1 MKKLCIIAAGFL
13 CSLVSSAQSDS
24 TTSTLEEV
32 VVTAN
37 RFPQKQ
43 QQTGKVLTIISR
55 ELLEKSSGKNVG
67 EILNQYAGLTVIG
80 SNNNPGTNLDIYTRG
95 SGLGNTLILVDGTPI
110 YDVSSISS
118 AFDLNFFT
126 PEMIER
132 IEILKG
138 GQSTAYG
145 SDAVAG
151 VINIITK
158 KTFKKPFQFNSSL
171 AAGSFGSYKLG
182 AGISGSKKDLGYS
195 LQYQYLSTDGLSS
208 ALDSTGKAG
217 FDKDGLQQHNLSG
230 GLNGKFNGRLSWK
243 LMGQMNQY
251 KADLDA
257 NAFND
262 DKDNTVDN
270 KNYLAGAGLSYQ
282 WGAAE
287 VHGNYNFNSTT
298 RNYLDDSL
306 SVGSFSKFSRSN
318 YSGLSHFAELYAT
331 VKAND
336 RWTFLLGGDAR
347 LQRTDQY
354 FLSISSYGPYENT
367 LSEDSANIKMYSG
380 YASAFFNSGKGLF
393 FEAGGRINSHS
404 LYGTNL
410 TYTLNPSF
418 VYRNWKFFAN
428 LSSAFKAPTLYQL
441 YDAQSGNPAL
451 KPERSLSFET
461 GLQFNALEQ
470 AWQSRAVYF
479 SRKLRDGIDYSFVD
493 FRYFNNNRATDQ
505 GLEVETMYRKGKWN
519 VSFNYTFL
527 TGEVNTVKYRYDP
540 SSFSYIPDGD
550 TTYNYQFRRPA
561 HSLNISAGYQLNPKL
576 FLSLH
581 GRYAGERKE
590 PRFMETPLGIDPY
603 FVMDLYGEYR
613 INTRCKLFLDL
624 KNLLNA
630 DYIDING
637 FTTRPLNF
645 MGGLSLTL

>member
-1 MKKLCIIAAGFL
+1 MEE
-13 CSLVSSAQSDS
+13 SS
-24 TTSTLEEV
+24 TMEEV

-43 QQTGKVLTIISR
+43 QQTGKVLTVIPR
-55 ELLEKSSGKNVG
+55 AVLEKSSGRNIG

-80 SNNNPGTNLDIYTRG
+80 ANNNPGTNLDVYTRG
-95 SGLGNTLILVDGTPI
+95 SGIGNTLILVDGSPV

-118 AFDLNFFT
+118 AFDINFFT

-138 GQSTAYG
+138 GQSTVYG

-158 KTFKKPFQFNSSL
+158 KVFKKPLQFNSTL

-182 AGISGSKKDLGYS
+182 AGISGTKKDLGYS
-195 LQYQYLSTDGLSS
+195 LQYQYLRTDGLSS
-208 ALDSTGKAG
+208 AFDSTGKG
-217 FDKDGLQQHNLSG
+217 SFDKDGLKQHNLSG
-230 GLNGKFNGRLSWK
+230 GLNGKFNERLSWK
-243 LMGQMNQY
+243 LMGQMNLY

-262 DKDNTVDN
+262 DKDNTVNN
-270 KNYLAGAGLSYQ
+270 KNYMAGAGLAYQ
-282 WGAAE
+282 WGSAYIHA
-287 VHGNYNFNSTT
+287 NYNLNSTT
-298 RNYLDDSL
+298 RNYLDDSM
-306 SVGSFSKFSRSN
+306 SVGSFSKFSRSE
-318 YSGLSHFAELYAT
+318 YKGLSHFAELYANI
-331 VKAND
+331 KATD
-336 RWTFLLGGDAR
+336 HWTFLVGGDAR
-347 LQRTDQY
+347 IQRTDQY
-354 FLSISSYGPYENT
+354 FLSISSFGPYENQ

-380 YASAFFNSGKGLF
+380 YASAFLHTGKGFF
-393 FEAGGRINSHS
+393 FEAGGRINNHS
-404 LYGTNL
+404 LYGTNA
-410 TYTLNPSF
+410 TYTINPSF
-418 VYRNWKFFAN
+418 VSGNWKFFAN
-428 LSSAFKAPTLYQL
+428 LASAFKAPTLYQL

-451 KPERSLSFET
+451 KPERSMSFE
-461 GLQFNALEQ
+461 GGIQFSAMEQ

-479 SRKLRDGIDYSFVD
+479 SRKLKDGIDYSFVD
-493 FRYFNNNRATDQ
+493 FRYFNNNRATDK
-505 GLEVETMYRKGKWN
+505 GLELESMFRKGKWN
-519 VSFNYTFL
+519 INFNYTYL

-561 HSLNISAGYQLNPKL
+561 HSLNLFVGYQLHKKL

-590 PRFMETPLGIDPY
+590 PRFMKAPLEIDPY
-603 FVMDLYGEYR
+603 FVLDIYGEYR
-613 INTRCKLFLDL
+613 VNARCKFFLDL
-624 KNLLNA
+624 KNLLDA

-637 FTTRPLNF
+637 FTTRPINF
-645 MGGLSLTL
+645 MGGIILTL